1 MSRQTE
7 TERNTKET
15 KIKGSLNLD
24 GNGISDISTGIGFLD
39 HMLDLLA
46 RHSGMDLSIRCD
58 GDLNVDGHHTTE
70 DIGIVIGKLLG
81 EALGEK
87 RGINRYGTAFVPM
100 DEALARCCLD
110 ISGRPYLVLQA
121 EFGGEYVGEFATEL
135 VEEFFRAVSFNAGL
149 TLHIKCE
156 YGANDHHK
164 IEAMFKAFARA
175 LRIAVSIDEK
185 FKDQIP
191 STKGVL

>member
-1 MSRQTE
+1 MSRSAS

-15 KIKGSLNLD
+15 KIKGSLELD
-24 GNGISDISTGIGFLD
+24 GTGLSDISTGIGFLD
-39 HMLDLLA
+39 HMLDLLS

-87 RGINRYGTAFVPM
+87 RGINRYGFASIPM
-100 DEALARCCLD
+100 DEALAQCSLD

-135 VEEFFRAVSFNAGL
+135 VEEFFRAVAFNAGL

-175 LRIAVSIDEK
+175 LRIAVAIDEK